1 MCKTIQLFPDHCI
14 LVPMLHHYH
23 PNCVNI
29 AIKSVIAMAVAA
41 AVAAASAVA
50 EAPGA
55 SSAAVAQGE
64 PQAVADESSSTPGP
78 WTFATWNGTGR
89 AHPTASKL
97 TSIYVIPGKF
107 DMIFSLQL

>member
-14 LVPMLHHYH
+14 LVPMLHHSH

-41 AVAAASAVA
+41 AVAAEAPEASSVA
-50 EAPGA
+50 EHR
-55 SSAAVAQGE
+55 
-64 PQAVADESSSTPGP
+64 AVADENSSTLGP
-78 WTFATWNGTGR
+78 WTFATWNGTER

-97 TSIYVIPGKF
+97 TSNYVIPGKF
-107 DMIFSLQL
+107 DMIFFLQL